1 MVIIGPT
8 LGRYLAVQFARTIL
22 AVFATVFALVFLLDF
37 IELMRRAGDAE
48 GATPAFM
55 ARLSLF
61 RTPAVAEQVF
71 PFAILFG
78 SMVTLLQLSRKL
90 ELVIARSAGVAAW
103 QFLQPGLLIAA
114 LFGIGSVVL
123 YNPLSANLKQRATEQ
138 EASLFARAAKAASEK
153 ELWIRQK
160 SIDGQ
165 AIVRA
170 DGAVSRTT
178 AISRVTI
185 FTFDEHGGFSERI
198 EAREGALRDGY
209 WELKDARIL
218 SATEEPQ
225 TFDTYLLAS
234 NLEASQ
240 VRQTFTPPESVPFWA
255 LDETIAQTER
265 SGLDSTRY
273 RLQYDVLMARPLLF
287 IAMVIVAASVSL
299 RFFRF
304 GGVTRMVLSG
314 VAAGFLLYVATE
326 VMRDLGTAGLVGPR
340 VAAWF
345 PAVVGS
351 LLGSLALLY
360 QEDG

>member
-8 LGRYLAVQFARTIL
+8 LGRYLALQFARTIL
-22 AVFATVFALVFLLDF
+22 AVFLTVFALVFLLDF

-71 PFAILFG
+71 PFAVLFG

-90 ELVIARSAGVAAW
+90 ELVIARSAGVSAW

-114 LFGIGSVVL
+114 LFGIGSVLL
-123 YNPLSANLKQRATEQ
+123 YNPLSANLKQRATED
-138 EASLFARAAKAASEK
+138 EARLFSRAAKAASEK

-160 SIDGQ
+160 SLDGQ
-165 AIVRA
+165 AIIRA

-185 FTFDEHGGFSERI
+185 FTFDENGAFSERI
-198 EAREGALRDGY
+198 EAPEGVLRDGY
-209 WELKDARIL
+209 WELKDARVL
-218 SATEEPQ
+218 SATEEPH
-225 TFDTYLLAS
+225 TYETYLLAS
-234 NLEASQ
+234 NLEPSQ

-265 SGLDSTRY
+265 SGLDATRY
-273 RLQYDVLMARPLLF
+273 RLQYDVLLARPLLF
-287 IAMVIVAASVSL
+287 VVMVIVAASVSL

-304 GGVTRMVLSG
+304 GGVGRMVLGG
-314 VAAGFLLYVATE
+314 VAAGFMLYVATE
-326 VMRDLGTAGLVGPR
+326 VMRDLGASGLVGTS